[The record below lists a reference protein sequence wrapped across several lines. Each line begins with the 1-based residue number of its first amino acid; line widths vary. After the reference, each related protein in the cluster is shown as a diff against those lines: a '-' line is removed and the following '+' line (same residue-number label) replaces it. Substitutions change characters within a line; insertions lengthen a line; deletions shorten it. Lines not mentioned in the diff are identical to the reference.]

1 MIYSEDINKVCA
13 LCVNAEPIPE
23 NEDEMYC
30 KLYKK
35 NTAIT
40 KNDCKKFKY
49 DIFKKVVRR
58 KRRFK
63 TSFSA
68 EDFTL

>member
-23 NEDEMYC
+23 NKDEIYC

-49 DIFKKVVRR
+49 DIFKKTVRR

-63 TSFSA
+63 KNFSA